1 MRLYDIVVLVTP
13 DLTDEDATKV
23 AAEYK
28 KVLTDGG
35 ATVVKEEP
43 WGKRRLAFPILRK
56 REAHYHYWQV
66 QAAPAAVA
74 EAERRMG
81 LSDQVLRHLAVRV
94 DEELKRSAKMAE
106 RLRIKAIKRPPRPV
120 PTVAAGRTGPG
131 GARKERVMRM
141 GGGSGR
147 SSGARGAAG
156 RDGKG
161 GPRKKF
167 FVRRRKVCKFCAE
180 KLEYIDWKD
189 VKLLQGFI
197 PERGKILPRRISGT
211 CALHQRKLQTAIKRA
226 RSIALL
232 PYATD

>member
-1 MRLYDIVVLVTP
+1 
-13 DLTDEDATKV
+13 
-23 AAEYK
+23 
-28 KVLTDGG
+28 
-35 ATVVKEEP
+35 
-43 WGKRRLAFPILRK
+43 
-56 REAHYHYWQV
+56 
-66 QAAPAAVA
+66 
-74 EAERRMG
+74 
-81 LSDQVLRHLAVRV
+81 
-94 DEELKRSAKMAE
+94 
-106 RLRIKAIKRPPRPV
+106 
-120 PTVAAGRTGPG
+120 
-131 GARKERVMRM
+131 MRM
-141 GGGSGR
+141 GPGSGR
-147 SSGARGAAG
+147 SSGGRDGKG

-189 VKLLQGFI
+189 IKLLQGFI